1 MKFINYLKDIA
12 GVDVYPLFSLV
23 LFVAFFA
30 VVALYAFTASKKS
43 MDERA
48 HLPLED

>member
-12 GVDVYPLFSLV
+12 GVEKYPLISLV
-23 LFVAFFA
+23 IFGVFFT
-30 VVALYAFTASKKS
+30 VVAIYAFTASKKS
-43 MDERA
+43 MDEKA